1 MVRQLEWRFLGIAV
15 PMALIASIGWGSDI
29 WIFRRHLPRDL
40 LIRHRIY
47 VLVIWLTY
55 LLAILVPPGSPPR
68 PFNPDPQLTKIS
80 TFCQKCNV
88 VKPPRAH
95 HCRICNTCILR
106 MDHHC
111 PWTNNCVGHRNLLH
125 FIRFLLSV
133 VFGTSSVFWNLCG
146 RIRAL
151 WEARHQP
158 VYDDD
163 VSLSE
168 IIATIV
174 FTPASFFVIFTV
186 GLLTI
191 RTLWNLCEN
200 VTLIETWERERVE
213 GQIRRGRLA
222 PVEFPYDLGGPY
234 DNLVAS
240 LGPVWRWFLPWTE
253 PQGDGMHFEGNED
266 ATPNTP
272 WPPTDPDEI
281 PAYQYAERHMPPMV
295 VGSQS
300 SSTGSISAF
309 PAPYFNERAGHATQQ
324 LYGFDAT
331 EIQSDGDDA
340 DPNTYWR
347 RDKWQSWEGER
358 LEDFGV
364 DVEAETYHRAQRS
377 DDIDGDEENVPLGI
391 VKRKLVGN
399 GMRCAEES
407 VEVRSN
413 NL

>member
-1 MVRQLEWRFLGIAV
+1 MVQQLKWRYLGIVV
-15 PMALIASIGWGSDI
+15 PMVLIGTIGWGSDI
-29 WIFRRHLPRDL
+29 LIFRQHLSMDL

-47 VLVIWLTY
+47 VHVIWLTY
-55 LLAILVPPGSPPR
+55 ILAVLVPPGSPPR
-68 PFNPDPQLTKIS
+68 QFNPDPELAKVC
-80 TFCQKCNV
+80 TFCRKCNR

-95 HCRICNTCILR
+95 HCRMCNTCVLR

-125 FIRFLLSV
+125 FVRFLLSV

-146 RIRAL
+146 RVRVL
-151 WEARHQP
+151 WDARHQP

-163 VSLSE
+163 ISLSE

-174 FTPASFFVIFTV
+174 LTPLSFFVIFTV

-213 GQIRRGRLA
+213 SQIRRSRLE

-234 DNLVAS
+234 DNLVAI

-253 PQGDGMHFEGNED
+253 PQGDGMHFEVNQD
-266 ATPNTP
+266 ASPSTI
-272 WPPTDPDEI
+272 WPPADPDEI
-281 PAYQYAERHMPPMV
+281 PPYQYVERQMSITDV
-295 VGSQS
+295 SSRS

-309 PAPYFNERAGHATQQ
+309 PAPYFNERAGRATQ
-324 LYGFDAT
+324 LPYGSDAAD
-331 EIQSDGDDA
+331 SDTDSDA
-340 DPNTYWR
+340 DPNAYWR
-347 RDKWQSWEGER
+347 RDKWRSWEGER

-364 DVEAETYHRAQRS
+364 DVGAEMYSNHTQGS
-377 DDIDGDEENVPLGI
+377 ETFEEDEENVPLGI
-391 VKRKLVGN
+391 VKRKLVAN
-399 GMRCAEES
+399 GMRHSTEG

-413 NL
+413 SL